1 MTISKAFWKIVLKNI
16 GTIVMYS
23 VILIMF
29 GTASV
34 SSSQDAGQFE
44 ATKPTI
50 AIYNHDKDGDI
61 AHSFVKYLDQNAEL
75 KTDYS
80 KDKIKDGLFY
90 AEIVMAIDI
99 PENFSRDFAG
109 GKNPAI
115 HTQSSAGYN
124 AQLAKVMV
132 ERYWTTAQSY
142 ADAGM
147 STENIIAKIDPVLK
161 SNIEVERQS
170 KADTGKYAKAS
181 SYFNFANYA
190 ILACVIT
197 IICLII
203 SSFNRRELRRRNLV
217 SSTPVTKMNRV
228 LLANSCIYS
237 FSIWALYIAVGFFTV
252 GKDSLM
258 SMNGLLYM
266 GNSFIFCVCATTI
279 AYLIS
284 QLVRGSN
291 AINAVMNI
299 VALGSSFLCGCFV
312 PAEFLPD
319 SVLTFA
325 HVLPSFYY
333 VDANNK
339 ISRLENTDFETIR
352 PVLINMAIVLGFSI
366 LFVIVANIIS
376 KRKQKE

>member
-1 MTISKAFWKIVLKNI
+1 
-16 GTIVMYS
+16 MYS

-50 AIYNHDKDGDI
+50 AIYNHDEDGDI
-61 AHSFVKYLDQNAEL
+61 THSFVEYLNQNAEL

-99 PENFSRDFAG
+99 PEDFSRDFAD

-124 AQLAKVMV
+124 AELAKVMV

-147 STENIIAKIDPVLK
+147 STKNIIAKIDPVLK
-161 SNIEVERQS
+161 SSIEVERQS
-170 KADTGKYAKAS
+170 KADTSKYTKAAR
-181 SYFNFANYA
+181 YFSFANYA

-237 FSIWALYIAVGFFTV
+237 FSIWTLYIAVGFFTV
-252 GKDSLM
+252 GKDSLI

-339 ISRLENTDFETIR
+339 ILRLENTDFETIR
-352 PVLINMAIVLGFSI
+352 PVLVNIAIVLGFSV
-366 LFVIVANIIS
+366 LFVVVANIVS

>member
-50 AIYNHDKDGDI
+50 AIYNHDEDGDI
-61 AHSFVKYLDQNAEL
+61 THSFVEYLDQNAEL

-99 PENFSRDFAG
+99 PENFSRDFAD
-109 GKNPAI
+109 GKKPAI
-115 HTQSSAGYN
+115 RTQSSAGYN
-124 AQLAKVMV
+124 AELAKVMV

-161 SNIEVERQS
+161 NSIEVERQS
-170 KADTGKYAKAS
+170 KANTSKYAKAA

-237 FSIWALYIAVGFFTV
+237 FLIWALYIAVGFFTV

-266 GNSFIFCVCATTI
+266 GNSFVFCVCATTI

-352 PVLINMAIVLGFSI
+352 LVLINMAIVLGFSI
-366 LFVIVANIIS
+366 LFVIIANIIS